1 MRSSMDAHSHW
12 EKVYAV
18 KRPETVSWYRPHLET
33 SLAMID
39 RVASSLSAPVIDVGG
54 GASTL
59 VDDLLLRGYD
69 NVTVLDISRTALEIA
84 RRRLDLNAG
93 RVRWIVADVLD
104 TRLEPSAYEIW
115 HDRAVFHFLTE
126 PQQRAAYVR
135 QLAHA
140 LKPGGHFILSTFGL
154 AGPATCSGLDVVRY
168 DAKTLQ
174 NELGKQFQWIEG
186 SSELHH
192 TPEGITQ
199 EYLYCCFRRT

>member
-1 MRSSMDAHSHW
+1 MDAHSHW
-12 EKVYAV
+12 EIVYAT

-33 SLAMID
+33 SLALID
-39 RVASSLSAPVIDVGG
+39 RVASSLSAPIIDVGG

-69 NVTVLDISRTALEIA
+69 NVTVLDISRAALDIA

-93 RVRWIVADVLD
+93 RVHWIVADILD
-104 TRLEPSAYEIW
+104 TKLAPGAYEIW
-115 HDRAVFHFLTE
+115 HDRAVFHFLTQPE
-126 PQQRAAYVR
+126 DRTAYVR
-135 QLAHA
+135 QLGHA
-140 LKPGGHFILSTFGL
+140 LKAGGHVVISTFGP

-174 NELGKQFQWIEG
+174 NEFGKQFQLIEG
-186 SSELHH
+186 SSQLHH

-199 EYLYCCFRRT
+199 EFLYCCFQRN

>member
-1 MRSSMDAHSHW
+1 MDAHSHW
-12 EKVYAV
+12 EKVYAT

-33 SLAMID
+33 SLALID
-39 RVASSLSAPVIDVGG
+39 RVASSLSAPIIDVGG

-69 NVTVLDISRTALEIA
+69 NVTVLDISRAALDIA

-93 RVRWIVADVLD
+93 RVHWIVADILD
-104 TRLEPSAYEIW
+104 TKLAPGAYEIW
-115 HDRAVFHFLTE
+115 HDRAVFHFLTQPE
-126 PQQRAAYVR
+126 DRTAYVR
-135 QLAHA
+135 QLGHA
-140 LKPGGHFILSTFGL
+140 LKAGGHVVISTFGP

-174 NELGKQFQWIEG
+174 NEFGKQFQLIEG
-186 SSELHH
+186 SSQLHH

-199 EYLYCCFRRT
+199 EFLYCCFRRS